1 MPNVPVAPCAL
12 ALALLVPTTTP
23 ARADV
28 LVVDPVGGPGSFAT
42 IQAAVDAAFDGDVIL
57 VRQGVY
63 GGFTIDAKAVA
74 VVAAAGTF
82 PKTSGESRILNLPVG
97 KSVLLSGLDMAGLTS
112 TSPTLGRAL
121 TVADSWGAVRIQDT
135 RMVGANNLTS
145 PSNCLG
151 VGDENGWP
159 ALVAERSPDVML
171 AHSDL
176 IGGRGLQQASALGC
190 PKKTPGGDGGPAL
203 TTLTA
208 RVALFQCYA
217 QGGLGGMG
225 GSGGHGA
232 EALRVLS
239 GSNWIYDSELLG
251 GNGGAGF
258 DWLWGPGGNGG
269 YGATFLGGSNLNFF
283 TDSTVLGGA
292 GGSSFIGVPGF
303 PGQPFLGFPQFVEH
317 PTVDLRFAGTTVG
330 PAPVLMTV
338 QGPAQTLPFLL
349 VSPVQGRFPS
359 SPPPILLAVSDPLI
373 LGLPPVG
380 PSGSMQVS
388 VPTVPVPPG
397 AGGWVLPTQVAA
409 VTPQG
414 ELLLGTPRSLVLL
427 APGF

>member
-1 MPNVPVAPCAL
+1 MNHSPVAMCAV
-12 ALALLVPTTTP
+12 ALALLVPAT

-28 LVVDPVGGPGSFAT
+28 HVVDPLGSPGSFAN
-42 IQAAVDAAFDGDVIL
+42 IQAAIDAAVDGDVIL
-57 VRQGVY
+57 IRQGSY
-63 GGFTIDAKAVA
+63 GGFTIDGKAVA
-74 VVAAAGTF
+74 LVAAAGAF
-82 PKTSGESRILNLPVG
+82 PRTTGESRILNLPLG
-97 KSVLLSGLDMAGLTS
+97 KSVLLSGLDMAGVTS

-121 TVADSWGAVRIQDT
+121 TVADSWGAVRIQDS
-135 RMVGANNLTS
+135 RLVGANNLTA

-151 VGDENGWP
+151 IGDETGWP

-217 QGGLGGMG
+217 QGGQGGLG

-239 GSNWIYDSELLG
+239 GSNWIYNSQLVG
-251 GNGGAGF
+251 GNGGGGF

-269 YGATFLGGSNLNFF
+269 YGATFAGGFNLNFF
-283 TDSTVLGGA
+283 TGSNVLGGA
-292 GGSSFIGVPGF
+292 GGSSFLGDLGL
-303 PGQPFLGFPQFVEH
+303 PGQPFLGFPQLVDL
-317 PTVDLRFAGTTVG
+317 PTVHLQFAVPTVG

-338 QGPAQTLPFLL
+338 QAPAQSLPFLL
-349 VSPVQGRFPS
+349 VSPTQGWFPS
-359 SPPPILLAVSDPLI
+359 SPPPLLLAVSDPVI
-373 LGLPPVG
+373 LSLPPVG
-380 PSGSMQVS
+380 PSASMDVS

-397 AGGWVLPTQVAA
+397 AGGWVLPTQLAA
-409 VTPQG
+409 ITPQG
-414 ELLLGTPRSLVLL
+414 EILLGTPRSVVLL